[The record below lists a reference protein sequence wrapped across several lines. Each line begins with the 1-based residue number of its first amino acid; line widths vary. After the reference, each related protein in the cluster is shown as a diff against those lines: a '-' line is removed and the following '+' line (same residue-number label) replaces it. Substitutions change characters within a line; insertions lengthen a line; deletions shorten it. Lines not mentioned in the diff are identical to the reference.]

1 MARRQ
6 HVTLTVVVGFLVF
19 LAITYMLSGGSSHI
33 HFSDK
38 EAKLDLGLSEGILTG
53 GSIAPKLENATAK

>member
-6 HVTLTVVVGFLVF
+6 HVTLTVAVGLLLF
-19 LAITYMLSGGSSHI
+19 LAMTYMLSGGSGEG
-33 HFSDK
+33 FG
-38 EAKLDLGLSEGILTG
+38 ERETKLDLGLPDSVLTG

>member
-6 HVTLTVVVGFLVF
+6 HVTLTVVLGFIIF
-19 LAITYMLSGGSSHI
+19 LAVTYTFSGGRPHI
-33 HFSDK
+33 GFSDK
-38 EAKLDLGLSEGILTG
+38 ETKLDLGLSDSILTG